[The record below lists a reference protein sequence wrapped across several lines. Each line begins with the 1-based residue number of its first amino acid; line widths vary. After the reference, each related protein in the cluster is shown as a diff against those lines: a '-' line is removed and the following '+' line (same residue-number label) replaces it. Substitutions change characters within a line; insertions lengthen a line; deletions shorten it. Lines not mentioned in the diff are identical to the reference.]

1 MKIIKNHK
9 AIGKASLT
17 KIFASMASKIF
28 YVPSPF
34 LIGFQAKKCIINE
47 CIYKGEMSVNAQQ
60 LFDYILI
67 KQVIGRLDIEVNDIT
82 TDSRQ
87 AKTGSIFVASKGYTV
102 DSHRFAQ
109 DVVEQGCQI
118 VVVNRA
124 LELQGDVTQVIVPD
138 TLRVASHLVHHLYGF
153 PSKQLTTIG
162 VTGTNGK
169 TSIATMI
176 HHIYR
181 KLGKGSAYLGTNGFQ
196 INETVTK
203 GVNTTPETVVLTK
216 KIHEAVEAGAEAMT
230 LEVSSHGLSLG
241 RLSGVEFDVAIFS
254 NLTQDHLDFHGTMEA
269 YGHAKSLLF
278 SQLGQDLSRDKYVII
293 NADDPFSTYLKSVTP
308 YESLTYGIEQEAQF
322 MATNIHESLQGVT
335 FDFVT
340 PFGTYPVCSP
350 YIGRFNIAN
359 LMAAMLGVWV
369 KGAPLETVT
378 KVVAD
383 LEPVEGRLEVLDPS
397 LPIDLII
404 DYAHTADGMAKLID
418 AVEPFVKQKLI
429 FLVGMA
435 GERDLTKTPEMGRVA
450 SRADYV
456 IFTPDNPANDD
467 PKMLTAELAKGAT
480 HDRYV
485 EFTDRAEGIRHAIEV
500 AEPGDTVVLASKGR
514 EPYQIMPGHVK
525 VPHRDD
531 LIGLEAAYQKFGG
544 GPNEN

>member
-1 MKIIKNHK
+1 M
-9 AIGKASLT
+9 
-17 KIFASMASKIF
+17 
-28 YVPSPF
+28 
-34 LIGFQAKKCIINE
+34 
-47 CIYKGEMSVNAQQ
+47 NAQR
-60 LFDYILI
+60 LFDKILI
-67 KQVIGRLDIEVNDIT
+67 KKVIGTLDREVVDIT
-82 TDSRQ
+82 TDSRT
-87 AKTGSIFVASKGYTV
+87 AKVGSIFVASEGYTV
-102 DSHRFAQ
+102 DSHQFAQ
-109 DVVEQGCQI
+109 QVVDAGCRLI
-118 VVVNRA
+118 VVNRTLT
-124 LELQGDVTQVIVPD
+124 LEGDVTQIIVPD
-138 TLRVASHLVHHLYGF
+138 TLRVASHLAHQLYHY
-153 PSKQLTTIG
+153 PSNEITTIG

-196 INETVTK
+196 INEKITK
-203 GVNTTPETVVLTK
+203 GANTTPETVSLTK
-216 KIHEAVEAGAEAMT
+216 RLNEAVEAGAEAMT

-241 RLSGVEFDVAIFS
+241 RLSGVTFDVAIFS
-254 NLTQDHLDFHGTMEA
+254 NLTQDHLDFHGTMES

-278 SQLGQDLSRDKYVII
+278 SQLGQDLSQDKYAIV
-293 NADDPFSTYLKSVTP
+293 NADDAFSNYLKEVTP
-308 YESLTYGIEQEAQF
+308 YETLTYGIEAQAQF
-322 MATNIHESLQGVT
+322 MATNIHETLQGVT

-340 PFGTYPVCSP
+340 PFGTYSVRSP
-350 YIGRFNIAN
+350 YVGRFNIAN

-369 KGAPLETVT
+369 KGTDLETIT
-378 KVVAD
+378 RLVAD
-383 LEPVEGRLEVLDPS
+383 LEPVEGRLEVLDPE

-404 DYAHTADGMAKLID
+404 DYAHTADGLTKLID

-480 HDRYV
+480 HQNYV
-485 EFTDRAEGIRHAIEV
+485 EFTDRAEGIRHAIEM

-531 LIGLEAAYQKFGG
+531 LIGLEAAYKKFGG
-544 GPNEN
+544 GPVEN

>member
-1 MKIIKNHK
+1 M
-9 AIGKASLT
+9 
-17 KIFASMASKIF
+17 
-28 YVPSPF
+28 
-34 LIGFQAKKCIINE
+34 
-47 CIYKGEMSVNAQQ
+47 NAQR
-60 LFDYILI
+60 LFDKILI
-67 KQVIGRLDIEVNDIT
+67 KKVIGTLDREVVDIT
-82 TDSRQ
+82 TDSRT
-87 AKTGSIFVASKGYTV
+87 AKVGSIFVASEGYTV
-102 DSHRFAQ
+102 DSHQFAQ
-109 DVVEQGCQI
+109 QVVDAGCRLI
-118 VVVNRA
+118 VVNRTLT
-124 LELQGDVTQVIVPD
+124 LEGDVTQIIVPD
-138 TLRVASHLVHHLYGF
+138 TLRVASYLAHQLYHY
-153 PSKQLTTIG
+153 PSNEITTIG

-196 INETVTK
+196 INEKITK
-203 GVNTTPETVVLTK
+203 GANTTPETVSLTK
-216 KIHEAVEAGAEAMT
+216 RLNEAVEAGAEAMT

-241 RLSGVEFDVAIFS
+241 RLSGVTFDVAIFS
-254 NLTQDHLDFHGTMEA
+254 NLTQDHLDFHGTMES

-278 SQLGQDLSRDKYVII
+278 SQLGQDLSQDKYAIV
-293 NADDPFSTYLKSVTP
+293 NADDSFSQYLMEVTP
-308 YESLTYGIEQEAQF
+308 YETLTYGIEAQAQF
-322 MATNIHESLQGVT
+322 MATNIHETLQGVT

-340 PFGTYPVCSP
+340 PFGTYSVRSP
-350 YIGRFNIAN
+350 YVGRFNIAN

-369 KGAPLETVT
+369 KGTDLETIT
-378 KVVAD
+378 RLVAD
-383 LEPVEGRLEVLDPS
+383 LEPVEGRLEVLDPE

-404 DYAHTADGMAKLID
+404 DYAHTADGLTKLID

-480 HDRYV
+480 HQNYV
-485 EFTDRAEGIRHAIEV
+485 EFTDRAEGIRHAIEM

-531 LIGLEAAYQKFGG
+531 LIGLEAAYKKFGG
-544 GPNEN
+544 GPVEN